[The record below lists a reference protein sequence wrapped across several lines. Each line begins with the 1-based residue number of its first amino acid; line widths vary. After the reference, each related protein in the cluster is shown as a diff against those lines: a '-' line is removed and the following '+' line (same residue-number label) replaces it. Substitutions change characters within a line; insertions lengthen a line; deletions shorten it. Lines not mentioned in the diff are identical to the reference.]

1 MDFNEAMRIINGSKE
16 FYFEGT
22 VLTIKGYY
30 NGKAIKLDL
39 ANLDEEML
47 EQLQPEDDNEYGEE
61 W

>member
-16 FYFEGT
+16 FYFKGS
-22 VLTIKGYY
+22 VLTIKSYY
-30 NGKAIKLDL
+30 TGKEIKLDL

-47 EQLQPEDDNEYGEE
+47 EQLQPEDDNEYDEE